1 MKLIGGYVFLFLFFS
16 DMSILSRTVYNHTVS
31 LKLNAGINH
40 MYRIVR
46 TLESTATDSTPRTM
60 NLDSESQEEDPG

>member
-1 MKLIGGYVFLFLFFS
+1 MQGRYVIVVLFSS
-16 DMSILSRTVYNHTVS
+16 DMSILSRIVYNHTVS

-40 MYRIVR
+40 IYRIIR
-46 TLESTATDSTPRTM
+46 TLESTATDSTSQTM